1 MSARFELAP
10 TPLAGLS
17 LCRRRPL
24 ADERG
29 EFERLFCAEELAAAG
44 FSAGAVQVNRSLTRR
59 VGAVRGLHF
68 QYPPH
73 AEFKLVTCLSG
84 RVFDVAVDVRRDSP
98 TFLRYIGI
106 ELLAGR
112 PESLLLPPG
121 FAHGFQALEE
131 NSVLLYCH
139 STAYA
144 PGAEG
149 GIHAEDP
156 RLAIPW
162 PLPVAQLSPRDAGF
176 AWLAQDFDGVAL

>member
-1 MSARFELAP
+1 MSARFELDA
-10 TPLAGLS
+10 TPLAGLL
-17 LCRRRPL
+17 LCRRRVL

-29 EFERLFCAEELAAAG
+29 EFERLFCAEELAQAG
-44 FSAGAVQVNRSLTRR
+44 FGHGAVQINRSLTRR

-73 AEFKLVTCLSG
+73 AEHKLVSCLSG
-84 RVFDVAVDVRRDSP
+84 RVFDVAVDVRRGSP

-106 ELLAGR
+106 ELAADR
-112 PESLLLPPG
+112 CESLLLPPG
-121 FAHGFQALEE
+121 FAHGFQVLEPD
-131 NSVLLYCH
+131 SVLVYCH

-149 GIHAEDP
+149 GVHAEDP
-156 RLAIPW
+156 RLAIRW

-176 AWLAQDFDGVAL
+176 AWLAQDFDGVAP